1 MPTIRIRIGASVEA
15 DFGALIFRPLVDQAK
30 AARAAVRREIDGIGA
45 DIAKAGGRRRG
56 GAGASSAAGSAGST
70 GGYRDNAPGGDGE
83 SQRRR
88 RTNRDI
94 ESEEDRHNREMA
106 RKQRE
111 ATRQKEREEEQ
122 ERNRR
127 LRASERRVERV
138 SGAAV
143 SGFGGVVRR
152 GMGVA
157 SDLARGAGIDFGLG
171 NALQQ
176 RFSLEKSAIDLSN
189 ASFMERKPG
198 EKSTEANV
206 RQDPRALMAEAQI
219 AANTAALDVNQA
231 MEGLQ
236 AFVGKTG
243 DLATGRAVLKD
254 MAILARATGGEL
266 QDIVSAAGDVAAN
279 LGEVGEKFK
288 TPEEK
293 AKAVASV
300 MAAMAAQGKVGAVEM
315 KDLASQMAKLAS
327 SAPQFA
333 GPIEQSMATM
343 GAMAQMARAKG
354 GAASATQATTSVQ
367 GFVATFDKGARE
379 KEFNAAKVKIR
390 DSANMLLDPEEI
402 IVNALKATKGDP
414 GKMNKLFMDAG
425 AKRVTRGFQNIYNQA
440 EAKEKGSGEAAVRV
454 EFAKLKKAN
463 MSNDERSDSFQAS
476 MQSDQA
482 QTQILKNQF
491 QKQLGD
497 AIEQV
502 TPRLLQ
508 LAPAA
513 SEAVQA
519 FGALVGWAA
528 NNPFQ
533 AMTAAFGV
541 SLTKALGEEMMRA
554 ATARLVASAGAS
566 LAPGAFSMG
575 GLQGASAAGTAM
587 RTAGAALAITAAAVT
602 IASVGMLAIDKVMS
616 EDKKGKDAVFADEM
630 GAVNAA
636 SKLRMAQREF
646 DRESDAGVPTAQTTA
661 RLAEAKKEAEAAQ
674 AQVLKRVNA
683 GEQVQKGEGTG
694 FLAASANSFLAYLN
708 ADKRVGGGQTLAE
721 RGAAQEEAAQM
732 KQLQSDQQ
740 MLANAL
746 KGTLKVEVVNQPGPG
761 APAVN
766 PAGRTGP

>member
-56 GAGASSAAGSAGST
+56 GASSAAGGSAG

-83 SQRRR
+83 VQQRR
-88 RTNRDI
+88 RTNRAL
-94 ESEEDRHNREMA
+94 ETEEERHQREMA

-189 ASFMERKPG
+189 ASFMPG
-198 EKSTEANV
+198 AAGATGQ
-206 RQDPRALMAEAQI
+206 RQDPRALMAEAQN

-266 QDIVSAAGDVAAN
+266 QDIVSAAGDVSAN

-293 AKAVASV
+293 AKAVSAV

-315 KDLASQMAKLAS
+315 KDLASQMAKLAA

-333 GPIEQSMATM
+333 GPVEQSMATM
-343 GAMAQMARAKG
+343 GALAQMARAKG

-367 GFVATFDKGARE
+367 GFVATFGKKARRDAFKAAGVNIEDKAG
-379 KEFNAAKVKIR
+379 
-390 DSANMLLDPEEI
+390 MLLDPEEI
-402 IVNALKATKGDP
+402 IVNALKATKGSTA
-414 GKMNKLFMDAG
+414 GMNKLFMDAG
-425 AKRVTRGFQNIYNQA
+425 AQRVTRGFKNIYAQA
-440 EAKEKGSGEAAVRV
+440 EAEKKGSGEAAVRA

-476 MQSDQA
+476 MRGSEA
-482 QTQILKNQF
+482 QTQILKNQL

-497 AIEQV
+497 AVEQV
-502 TPRLLQ
+502 TPQLLA
-508 LAPAA
+508 LVPAA
-513 SEAVQA
+513 SDAVKA
-519 FGALVGWAA
+519 IGGLAGWAA

-533 AMTAAFGV
+533 AMTAALGV

-616 EDKKGKDAVFADEM
+616 EEKKGKDAVFADEM

-636 SKLRMAQREF
+636 SKLRLAQRAF
-646 DRESDAGVPTAQTTA
+646 DQESAQGGPSAATRT
-661 RLAEAKKEAEAAQ
+661 RLEEAKKEAEAAQ

-721 RGAAQEEAAQM
+721 RGAAQEAAAQM

>member
-15 DFGALIFRPLVDQAK
+15 DFGALIFRPLVEQAK

-45 DIAKAGGRRRG
+45 DLGKAGGRRRG
-56 GAGASSAAGSAGST
+56 GAGAAGAEGG
-70 GGYRDNAPGGDGE
+70 GGYRENAPGGDGE
-83 SQRRR
+83 LQRRR

-94 ESEEDRHNREMA
+94 ESEEERHQREMN

-111 ATRQKEREEEQ
+111 ASRLAEREQ
-122 ERNRR
+122 EREQNRR
-127 LRASERRVERV
+127 LRVSERRVERI
-138 SGAAV
+138 SGSTV

-152 GMGVA
+152 GAGVA
-157 SDLARGAGIDFGLG
+157 SDLARGAGIDLGLG

-189 ASFMERKPG
+189 ASFMPG
-198 EKSTEANV
+198 AAGV
-206 RQDPRALMAEAQI
+206 AGQRQDPRALMAEAQG
-219 AANTAALDVNQA
+219 AADAAALDVNTA

-243 DLATGRAVLKD
+243 DLATGRAILKD

-266 QDIVSAAGDVAAN
+266 NDIVSAAGDVAAN
-279 LGEVGEKFK
+279 LGEVGAKFK

-293 AKAVASV
+293 ARAVASV

-315 KDLASQMAKLAS
+315 KDLASQMAKLAA

-343 GAMAQMARAKG
+343 GALAQMARAKG

-367 GFVATFDKGARE
+367 GFVATFGKAARRKELKAAGVQVEDKAR
-379 KEFNAAKVKIR
+379 
-390 DSANMLLDPEEI
+390 MLLDPEEI
-402 IVNALKATKGDP
+402 IVNALKATKGSTA
-414 GKMNKLFMDAG
+414 GMNKLFMDAS
-425 AKRVTRGFQNIYNQA
+425 AQRVTRGFKNVYNQA
-440 EAKEKGSGEAAVRV
+440 EAEKKGSGETAVRA
-454 EFAKLKKAN
+454 EFSKLKKAS
-463 MSNDERSDSFQAS
+463 MSDMERSDSFQAS
-476 MQSDQA
+476 MKGGEA
-482 QTQILKNQF
+482 QTQVLKNQL

-497 AIEQV
+497 AVEQV
-502 TPRLLQ
+502 APQLLA
-508 LAPAA
+508 LVPAA
-513 SEAVQA
+513 SDAVKA
-519 FGALVGWAA
+519 IGGLAGWAA

-533 AMTAAFGV
+533 AVTAALGV
-541 SLTKALGEEMMRA
+541 SLTKSLGEELMRA
-554 ATARLVASAGAS
+554 ATAKMVTSAGAS
-566 LAPGAFSMG
+566 LMPGAFSMG

-602 IASVGMLAIDKVMS
+602 IASVGMLAIEKVMS
-616 EDKKGKDAVFADEM
+616 EEKKGKDAVFGDEM
-630 GAVNAA
+630 TAVNAA
-636 SKLRMAQREF
+636 TKLRMVQRDF
-646 DRESDAGVPTAQTTA
+646 DRESEKGGPSAATTA

-694 FLAASANSFLAYLN
+694 FLAASTNSFLAYLN
-708 ADKRVGGGQTLAE
+708 TDTRVGGGQTLAE
-721 RGAAQEEAAQM
+721 RGAAQEAAAQM

-740 MLANAL
+740 ALASAL

-766 PAGRTGP
+766 PAGRTP